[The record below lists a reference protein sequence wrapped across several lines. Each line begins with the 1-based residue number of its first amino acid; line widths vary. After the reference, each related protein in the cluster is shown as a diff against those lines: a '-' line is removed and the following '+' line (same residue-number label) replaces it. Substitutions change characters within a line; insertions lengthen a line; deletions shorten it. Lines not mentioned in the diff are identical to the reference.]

1 MLQTE
6 IVTDPSRSLGR
17 IKAMHAV
24 GQPPFPHMDPGYLHY
39 LTEAHIPYARLHDVG
54 GPFGGNMY
62 VDIPNVFRDFSADE
76 TDPASYDFGFTDSLL
91 KAMHENGVAPVYR
104 LGVTIENF
112 FEIKAY
118 RIFPPSDYGKWARV
132 CEHIIR
138 HYNQGWANGF
148 HFGIVYW
155 EIWNEPEDGPGSGMW
170 RGTDEEF
177 FRLYEVASKHLKAC
191 FGDTIKVGGYASCGL
206 DGALQDPAAFGLP
219 EVTPRG
225 ETYRCYFA
233 QYAEKFFQYIN
244 ARGCPL
250 DFFSWH
256 CYINTDDNPAWHC
269 RSVEDAALLAR
280 VADHLLKTY
289 GYARAERHLNEWN
302 NAWQLQYRGTAYA
315 AAQAA
320 AMMLTMQNTDTDM
333 LCYYDA
339 RIGESCF
346 GGMFNPLNYKP
357 LPLYY
362 AFRAFGA
369 LYALGTQIEC
379 ACNNPAVYALAAA
392 GDGGETALML
402 ANTGED
408 TAISL
413 SGAAFSSFYLVDETH
428 CLAPVAPPENGSLIL
443 KQNQVLLCRAGGAE
457 TDR

>member
-1 MLQTE
+1 MLSTE
-6 IVTDPSRSLGR
+6 IRINPSRPLGR
-17 IKAMHAV
+17 VKAMHAV

-54 GPFGGNMY
+54 GLFGGNMY

-76 TDPASYDFGFTDSLL
+76 TDPASYDFGFTDALL
-91 KAMHENGVAPVYR
+91 KAMYENGVSPVYR

-138 HYNQGWANGF
+138 HYNEGWANGF

-170 RGTDEEF
+170 RGTDEEY
-177 FRLYEVASKHLKAC
+177 FRLYEVASRHLKAC

-206 DGALQDPAAFGLP
+206 DGALQDPAAFGLS
-219 EVTPRG
+219 EIQPRG
-225 ETYRCYFA
+225 ETYRYYFA
-233 QYAEKFFQYIN
+233 QYAVKFFKYIS

-289 GYARAERHLNEWN
+289 GYAHAERHLNEWN
-302 NAWQLQYRGTAYA
+302 NAWQLEYRGTSYA

-320 AMMLTMQNTDTDM
+320 AMMLTMQNTNTDM

-346 GGMFNPLNYKP
+346 GGMFNPLNYTP

-362 AFRAFGA
+362 AFKAFGE
-369 LYALGTQIEC
+369 LYALGTQIDC

-392 GDGGETALML
+392 GDGGESALML
-402 ANTGED
+402 ANTGAD
-408 TAISL
+408 TVLSL
-413 SGAAFSSFYLVDETH
+413 RGAPFHAFYLVDEAH
-428 CLAPVAPPENGSLIL
+428 ALSPVSPPDNGSMIL
-443 KQNQVLLCRAGGAE
+443 KQNQVLLCRTE